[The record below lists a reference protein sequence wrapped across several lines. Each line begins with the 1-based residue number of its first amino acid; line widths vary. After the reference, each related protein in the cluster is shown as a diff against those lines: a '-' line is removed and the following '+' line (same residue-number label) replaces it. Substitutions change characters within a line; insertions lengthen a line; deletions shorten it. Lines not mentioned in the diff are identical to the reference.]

1 MSYTKTLAL
10 ILVLSVALLSRIS
23 LAPSAVAKE
32 PSSPKCEAIPSNVGN
47 GVNFFHVRGQQQA
60 YDRSICYMDEAIEQ
74 DDPRFCSNVRQRR
87 YLFQGDGSYYSPDSC
102 RQQIEWRREEA
113 RAPKIDPSK
122 SYKISKVSI
131 DIVGD
136 KFVDVRF
143 SLTDK
148 GQPGL
153 YTIAL
158 ECESTLDPYNV
169 PERKLPR
176 TSCGNLVPQT
186 PRINYLN
193 RFQPFGRIVQ
203 SQTIQLSP
211 DNDIIE
217 FRVRAKQIRRALE
230 DRRSGAPVY
239 LTATLGL
246 LVGDDG
252 SVRDPSVFRE
262 TYIDAFEILLPPN
275 GHASFSRFEQ
285 D

>member
-10 ILVLSVALLSRIS
+10 ILLLSVALLSRVS
-23 LAPSAVAKE
+23 LAQSAVVKE
-32 PSSPKCEAIPSNVGN
+32 PSSPECEAIPSNVGD
-47 GVNFFHVRGQQQA
+47 GVNFFHDRGQQQS
-60 YDRSICYMDEAIEQ
+60 YDRSECYMDEAIEQ
-74 DDPRFCSNVRQRR
+74 DDPRFCAYVRQRR
-87 YLFQGDGSYYSPDSC
+87 YLFQGDGSYYSPESC
-102 RQQIEWRREEA
+102 RQQVEWRREEA
-113 RAPKIDPSK
+113 QAPKIDPSK

-136 KFVDVRF
+136 KFADIRF

-169 PERKLPR
+169 PERKRPR
-176 TSCGNLVPQT
+176 TSCGNLVPKT
-186 PRINYLN
+186 PRIS
-193 RFQPFGRIVQ
+193 RFDRFEPFGRIVQ
-203 SQTIQLSP
+203 SQTIQLSA
-211 DNDIIE
+211 DDDIIE
-217 FRVRAKQIRRALE
+217 FRVRQKSFRRALK

-252 SVRDPSVFRE
+252 SVRDPGVFRR
-262 TYIDAFEILLPPN
+262 TYIDAFEILLPPY
-275 GHASFSRFEQ
+275 GHASFSRFEHE
-285 D
+285 